1 MYQELRRLD
10 QTGRDEERD
19 DRYPVTAGSPRICHS
34 DENRRSL
41 RKLTGSERP
50 ITHIAGAVGYNS
62 LANFNRQF

>member
-1 MYQELRRLD
+1 MYDELRRLD

-41 RKLTGSERP
+41 RQV
-50 ITHIAGAVGYNS
+50 HIAGAVGYNS